1 MRDAHAIER
10 ALRSVVRGEVRF
22 DPFSR
27 VLYSTDASLYQV
39 MPVGV
44 VIPRDEEDVV
54 NTLRV
59 AADTRTPVV
68 PRGGGTSLAGQS
80 IGAAI
85 ILDFSKYMDRIVRLD
100 PGGPWALV
108 QPGVVQDDLNRA
120 AQPHGLRL
128 GPDTSTSNRATLGG
142 MIGNNSCGSR
152 SVVYGKTMDHLL
164 ELRVLLADGTEMT
177 LRALDP
183 NSYQA
188 KLQDRGR
195 EGEIYRQ
202 LRDLVGRHADEIE
215 RRFPKLLRRVSG
227 YNLDSLLRNP
237 ADLTQLVAGSE
248 GTLAVVVEARVR
260 LVPRPRHTALAILH
274 FPDVFTALDAT
285 PAILQHGPTAVELV
299 DRMILDMTRQQLEY
313 ARRMTFVQGE
323 PGALLVVE
331 FSADSQEEL
340 GHLVAALE
348 QELVGSGP
356 AYACVR
362 VLDPAGQDNV
372 WRIRRAGQGLLQ
384 GIRGERKPLAFVEDT
399 AVPPEHLGAYMRRF
413 HEVLVR
419 EGVQAAFYAHASV
432 GCIHVRPLLNPKD
445 REDLQRMVR
454 IAQAVGDLVLEF
466 GGAMSGEHGD
476 GMVRSWFVE
485 RYFGSQIY
493 GAFRAVKRLFDP
505 DNLLNPGKIVES
517 PAMDASLRY
526 GPDYRTVPLR
536 TAFHWTREGG
546 FAAAVEQ
553 CSGVGA
559 CRKKHDG
566 VMCPS
571 YRVTR
576 EEEHSTRGRA
586 NLLRAAL
593 AGQLPPHELVGR
605 RMREALDLCLECKA
619 CKAECPAS
627 VDLSKIKAEVLH
639 AHHRAYG
646 APFRDWL
653 FAHTRLVSRLGAA
666 AAPLANWVAERPLA
680 RTLLHLAGVDRR
692 RPLPRFA
699 HPTFLGWWR
708 RRAPSGSG
716 GRGVVAFFPD
726 TFTLYHDPKPGI
738 AAVELLEAL
747 GYRVVLA
754 PTVCCGRTLISK
766 GFLDAARRA
775 AQRAVAYLG
784 RFSREGVPVVGV
796 EPSCVLTL
804 RDEVPDLVP
813 DEPARAVAVSTLL
826 LEEFL
831 DREGA
836 LGLPPADGDGTVLV
850 HAHCHQRA
858 LVGTGPLLRVL
869 QAAGFRPQEADA
881 GCCGMAGSFGFERE
895 HYDLSMAI
903 AELRLL
909 PAVRQLPPQI
919 PVVAA
924 GVSCRQQIAHGAGR
938 QALHPAELLASR
950 VRTFSAPPEGANA
963 PARVDERADPDPRG

>member
-1 MRDAHAIER
+1 M
-10 ALRSVVRGEVRF
+10 RF
-22 DPFSR
+22 DPYSR

-44 VIPRDEEDVV
+44 VIPRDEEDVAA
-54 NTLRV
+54 TLRV
-59 AADTRTPVV
+59 AADTGTPVV

-85 ILDFSKYMDRIVRLD
+85 ILDFSKYMDRLLEVD
-100 PGGPWALV
+100 PDGPWARV
-108 QPGVVQDDLNRA
+108 QPGVVQDELNRA
-120 AQPHGLRL
+120 VQPHGLRL

-152 SVVYGKTMDHLL
+152 SIVYGKTGDHLL
-164 ELRVLLADGTEMT
+164 QLRVLLADGTEMT
-177 LRALDP
+177 LRPLDGRT
-183 NSYQA
+183 YQA
-188 KLQDRGR
+188 KLQDPGR
-195 EGEIYRQ
+195 EGEIYRG
-202 LRDLVGRHADEIE
+202 LRDLVAAHADEIR
-215 RRFPKLLRRVSG
+215 RRFPNLMRRVSG
-227 YNLDSLLRNP
+227 YNLDRLLENP
-237 ADLTQLVAGSE
+237 ADLTQLIAGSE
-248 GTLAVVVEARVR
+248 GTLAVVVEAKVR

-285 PAILQHGPTAVELV
+285 PAILRHGPTAVELV

-331 FSADSQEEL
+331 FSGSSEDEVADR
-340 GHLVAALE
+340 VAGLE
-348 QELVGSGP
+348 RELVGLGP

-362 VLDPAGQDNV
+362 ALDPAAQDNV
-372 WRIRRAGQGLLQ
+372 WRVRKAGQGLLQ

-399 AVPPEHLGAYMRRF
+399 AVPPERLGAYMRRF
-413 HEVLVR
+413 HEVLER
-419 EGVQAAFYAHASV
+419 EGVRAAFYAHASV

-454 IAQAVGDLVLEF
+454 IAEAVGELVLEF

-485 RYFGSQIY
+485 RYFGPQVY

-505 DNLLNPGKIVES
+505 DNLMNPGKIVDG

-526 GPDYRTVPLR
+526 GPQYRTVELR
-536 TAFHWTREGG
+536 TAFDWSREGG

-559 CRKKHDG
+559 CRKKLDG

-571 YRVTR
+571 YMVTR

-593 AGQLPPHELVGR
+593 SGLLPPQELASP
-605 RMREALDLCLECKA
+605 RMLQALDLCLECKA
-619 CKAECPAS
+619 CKAECPAT
-627 VDLSKIKAEVLH
+627 VDLAKIKAEVLYQ
-639 AHHRAYG
+639 HHRVHG
-646 APFRDWL
+646 ARLRDWL
-653 FAHTRLVSRLGAA
+653 FAHARLVNRVGCA
-666 AAPLANWVAERPLA
+666 AAPLANWLVEQPLA
-680 RTLLHLAGVDRR
+680 RELLHRAGVDRR

-699 HPTFLGWWR
+699 RPDFLGWWR
-708 RRAPSGSG
+708 RRAPAG
-716 GRGVVAFFPD
+716 GGKRGPVAFFAD
-726 TFTLYHDPKPGI
+726 TFTLYNDPKPGV
-738 AAVELLEAL
+738 AAVELLERL

-754 PTVCCGRTLISK
+754 PPVCCGRTLVSK
-766 GFLDAARRA
+766 GFLEQARRVARA
-775 AQRAVAYLG
+775 AVRRLATLARQ
-784 RFSREGVPVVGV
+784 GVPVVGV
-796 EPSCVLTL
+796 EPSCVLTF

-813 DEPARAVAVSTLL
+813 DEAARLVARSTWL

-831 DREGA
+831 DREGTVDF
-836 LGLPPADGDGTVLV
+836 GPVDGDGAVLV
-850 HAHCHQRA
+850 HGHCHQRA
-858 LVGTGPLLRVL
+858 LVGTAPLLRVL
-869 QAAGFRPQEADA
+869 RAAGFRPQEVDS

-903 AELRLL
+903 AQRRLL
-909 PAVRQLPPQI
+909 PAVRSLPPEV
-919 PVVAA
+919 PVVAS

-938 QALHPAELLASR
+938 PALHPAELLAAR
-950 VRTFSAPPEGANA
+950 ARTWSAGSEGDGVQ
-963 PARVDERADPDPRG
+963 ARVLQRADAQLRG

>member
-1 MRDAHAIER
+1 MPDGTLER

-59 AADTRTPVV
+59 AMETGTPVV

-85 ILDFSKYMDRIVRLD
+85 VLDFSKYMDRIVRLD
-100 PGGPWALV
+100 PAGMWALV
-108 QPGVVQDDLNRA
+108 QPGVVQDELNRA
-120 AQPHGLRL
+120 ALPHGLRL

-152 SVVYGKTMDHLL
+152 SIVYGKTMDHLL
-164 ELRVLLADGTEMT
+164 QLRVLLADGTEMT
-177 LRALDP
+177 LRRLDP
-183 NSYQA
+183 RSYEA
-188 KLQDRGR
+188 KLADPGR
-195 EGEIYRQ
+195 EGEIYRG
-202 LRDLVGRHADEIE
+202 LRELVDRNAEEIQ

-227 YNLDSLLRNP
+227 YNLDSLLRDP
-237 ADLTQLVAGSE
+237 SDLTQLIAGSE
-248 GTLAVVVEARVR
+248 GTLAVVVEARVK
-260 LVPRPRHTALAILH
+260 LVPRPRHTALAVLH
-274 FPDVFTALDAT
+274 FPDVFTALDST
-285 PAILQHGPTAVELV
+285 PAILRHGPTAVELI

-313 ARRMTFVQGE
+313 ARRMTFVRGE

-331 FSADSQEEL
+331 FSGESPDEPAERA
-340 GHLVAALE
+340 AALE
-348 QELVGSGP
+348 RELVASGA
-356 AYACVR
+356 AYACVQ
-362 VLDPAGQDNV
+362 VTDPAGQDNV
-372 WRIRRAGQGLLQ
+372 WRVRKAGQGLLQ

-399 AVPPEHLGAYMRRF
+399 AVPPERLGEYMRRF
-413 HEVLVR
+413 HEILAR

-454 IAQAVGDLVLEF
+454 IAHAVGELVLEF

-505 DNLLNPGKIVES
+505 YNLMNPGKIVDG
-517 PAMDASLRY
+517 PAMDTSLRY
-526 GPDYRTVPLR
+526 GPGYHTVPVR
-536 TAFHWTREGG
+536 TAFDWSREGG

-559 CRKKHDG
+559 CRKKLDG

-571 YRVTR
+571 YMVTR

-593 AGQLPPHELVGR
+593 SGLLPPQELTSH
-605 RMREALDLCLECKA
+605 RMLQALELCLECKA

-627 VDLSKIKAEVLH
+627 VDLSKVKAEVLH
-639 AHHRAYG
+639 AHHRLHG
-646 APFRDWL
+646 ASLREWL
-653 FAHTRLVSRLGAA
+653 FAHARFAGRLGSA
-666 AAPLANWVAERPLA
+666 AAPLANWLVESPLA
-680 RTLLHLAGVDRR
+680 RALLHAAGVDRR

-708 RRAPSGSG
+708 RRTPAGSG
-716 GRGVVAFFPD
+716 PRGVVAFFAD
-726 TFTLYHDPKPGI
+726 TFTLYHDPAPGT

-754 PTVCCGRTLISK
+754 PVVCCGRTLVSK
-766 GFLDAARRA
+766 GFLDAARRTA
-775 AQRAVAYLG
+775 RRAVDRLAPLVG
-784 RFSREGVPVVGV
+784 EGIPVVGV
-796 EPSCVLTL
+796 EPSCVLTF
-804 RDEVPDLVP
+804 RDEVVDLVP
-813 DEPARAVAVSTLL
+813 GEAARRVASGTLL

-831 DREGA
+831 DREGVVS
-836 LGLPPADGDGTVLV
+836 LPPVEGDGAVVV
-850 HAHCHQRA
+850 HGHCHQRA

-869 QAAGFRPQEADA
+869 RAAGFRPQEVDS
-881 GCCGMAGSFGFERE
+881 GCCGMAGSFGYE
-895 HYDLSMAI
+895 HYDISMAI
-903 AELRLL
+903 GERRLL
-909 PAVRQLPPQI
+909 PAIRQLPPEV

-924 GVSCRQQIAHGAGR
+924 GTSCRQQIAHGTGR
-938 QALHPAELLASR
+938 RALHPAQLLAAR
-950 VRTFSAPPEGANA
+950 VRTLPQAAAGALAPPLVIQRRDHPG
-963 PARVDERADPDPRG
+963 